1 MLRNCPKMQL
11 SGGLVPGVN
20 MQMLL
25 MSAPGTCV
33 RDVGPERVSVTQ
45 GYRDAICCQEGGW
58 EQSCCGLRIREG
70 DHSALLMCLTF
81 IVSAGYD
88 RHNTYRGY
96 ILGIINRHFLDFLSV
111 QYSANTSVLDLEP
124 GFKLCCVNNCL
135 KSWFH
140 NSIIV
145 WIIVK
150 GRCLHSYYSMSN
162 LICSDNS
169 SYQHSMTFHI

>member
-11 SGGLVPGVN
+11 SGGLVPGVS
-20 MQMLL
+20 MQMLI

-45 GYRDAICCQEGGW
+45 GHRDAICCQEGGW
-58 EQSCCGLRIREG
+58 EQSCSGLRIREG

-88 RHNTYRGY
+88 RHNTNTYRGY

-111 QYSANTSVLDLEP
+111 KYSANTSVLDLEP

-145 WIIVK
+145 
-150 GRCLHSYYSMSN
+150 
-162 LICSDNS
+162 
-169 SYQHSMTFHI
+169 